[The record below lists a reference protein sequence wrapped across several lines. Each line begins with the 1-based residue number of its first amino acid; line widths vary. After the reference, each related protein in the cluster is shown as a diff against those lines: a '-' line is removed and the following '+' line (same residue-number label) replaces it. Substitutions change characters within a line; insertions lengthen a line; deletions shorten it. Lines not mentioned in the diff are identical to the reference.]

1 MDGEEMCE
9 IHTSDFTDAVKS
21 NSVAEPMSN
30 SVSRMPLSIFLS
42 PSVWALWN
50 LPEEKALCTQD
61 VFLCVFAVGTS

>member
-9 IHTSDFTDAVKS
+9 IHTSDSTDTVKS

-42 PSVWALWN
+42 PVWALWN
-50 LPEEKALCTQD
+50 LPEEKA
-61 VFLCVFAVGTS
+61 V